1 MSDIVERIKALE
13 PYRYEKALADG
24 TESYNDDPCEYYYA
38 EKIVALHS
46 VAAEAAAEITRL
58 QAELAEAR
66 DKALD
71 EAAETMENL
80 SFMTD
85 ISDLI
90 GMTKQEMSV
99 RTCHEGAQASRA
111 LKSPKPPIL

>member
-1 MSDIVERIKALE
+1 MNTIPDHVGCEAVRL
-13 PYRYEKALADG
+13 LAISG
-24 TESYNDDPCEYYYA
+24 VCYA
-38 EKIVALHS
+38 WPRDAHNPAVITVAKLLMNPP
-46 VAAEAAAEITRL
+46 APMT
-58 QAELAEAR
+58 ELAEAR

-99 RTCHEGAQASRA
+99 RTCHEGAQAIRA